1 MKKSTIL
8 VVALVYIISF
18 IVVGLFGL
26 SMRAV
31 DKIIYVDEIK
41 ISCPQMKEQGVEDNT
56 NYDQVISEE
65 NPYFTYRYRVGF
77 KEGGTTV
84 QLKAEVTP
92 SNATYP
98 NIKTSDVS
106 GQTIFT
112 VDIENIYY
120 INIKFNEP
128 GTAKFFVES
137 TDGSNYRVA
146 IQIRARL

>member
-8 VVALVYIISF
+8 VVVLVYIISF

-31 DKIIYVDEIK
+31 DKVIYVDEIK
-41 ISCPQMKEQGVEDNT
+41 ISCPQMKEQGVEDLT
-56 NYDQVISEE
+56 DTSQVADKE
-65 NPYFTYRYRVGF
+65 NPYLYKYRVGF

-106 GQTIFT
+106 GQTIYT
-112 VDIENIYY
+112 VEVVNIYY
-120 INIKFNEP
+120 INISFNEP

-146 IQIRARL
+146 IQIRAKL